1 MVDFCLPSWTC
12 ERVGNF
18 PKKTAQFSLMRLFVF
33 VSFVQKDKH
42 AESSEKE
49 NLQTEEGEYK
59 R

>member
-1 MVDFCLPSWTC
+1 
-12 ERVGNF
+12 
-18 PKKTAQFSLMRLFVF
+18 MRLFVF